1 MELNAEINKVFGQEM
16 AKIFAQKISEEELE
30 RLAKFSF
37 DGMLRDKTD
46 QWGYIEKEAEL
57 PKFIREVVIERT
69 NEFIKKELEKPEN
82 EEQLRERAKRI
93 VANAKKIAE
102 EEITARI
109 AASFYNNAISVDYSN
124 YENDQI
130 MKSLMNRLSKLEQ
143 EHRHY

>member
-37 DGMLRDKTD
+37 DGMIRDKTD
-46 QWGYIEKEAEL
+46 RWGNIEKEAEL
-57 PKFIREVVIERT
+57 PKLIREVLIERT

-82 EEQLRERAKRI
+82 EELLQERAKRI

-102 EEITARI
+102 EELTATI

-124 YENDQI
+124 YQSDQI
-130 MKSLMNRLSKLEQ
+130 MKNLMDRLSKLEQ
-143 EHRHY
+143 EHGHY